1 MYPRSL
7 EPTGHEEPAERGRR
21 SENRVMYTFRVDP
34 ETFDE
39 LLQICRKENVIMSEL
54 VRDLIRYGIDHY
66 E

>member
-1 MYPRSL
+1 MYPRSI
-7 EPTGHEEPAERGRR
+7 EPTGHEEPQCRRR
-21 SENRVMYTFRVDP
+21 SENTVMYTFRVDH

-39 LLQICRKENVIMSEL
+39 LLQICRKENVVMSEL